1 MIFTAHKRSFGQ
13 GNIFTGVCLSN
24 GGVANTPYPDT
35 PPGQTP
41 PGRPPWADIPPKET
55 TTEAGGT
62 HPTGMHSCFCILDE
76 RFLKLLEGET
86 LFVPNESMSD
96 IVRHS

>member
-1 MIFTAHKRSFGQ
+1 M
-13 GNIFTGVCLSN
+13 GVW
-24 GGVANTPYPDT
+24 
-35 PPGQTP
+35 QTP
-41 PGRPPWADIPPKET
+41 PRQTPPWADTPRQTPLGRHRRKET
-55 TTEAGGT
+55 ATEASGT

-96 IVRHS
+96 MVRHS